1 MQIAGDAPTWSCK
14 MIVRQFQ
21 RANSGRYTCVFI
33 SSSSTNSCSSH
44 PHLYAV
50 PVTVDVLDYSH
61 QVLRFATDKG
71 GVILTCIEVSAL
83 RSPANSLDR
92 SSSSRS
98 SSESDPLWVPSQS
111 SGSHSGSFL
120 ASSGSSC
127 HQHTCPASTSV

>member
-1 MQIAGDAPTWSCK
+1 MHIAGDTPNWSCK
-14 MIVRQFQ
+14 MIVRHFQ
-21 RANSGRYTCVFI
+21 RATSGQYTCVFI
-33 SSSSTNSCSSH
+33 SSSSTNSCSGH
-44 PHLYAV
+44 PHLCAA

-61 QVLRFATDKG
+61 QVLRFAADKG

-92 SSSSRS
+92 SSSWRS
-98 SSESDPLWVPSQS
+98 SSESDSLLGSSQS
-111 SGSHSGSFL
+111 SGSHSRSFL